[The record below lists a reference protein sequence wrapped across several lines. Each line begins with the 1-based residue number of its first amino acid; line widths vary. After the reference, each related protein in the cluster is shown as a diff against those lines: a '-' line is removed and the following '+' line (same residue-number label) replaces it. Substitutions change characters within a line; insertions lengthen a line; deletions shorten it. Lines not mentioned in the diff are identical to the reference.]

1 MVGSQVTHLTWQGGR
16 RGMLFNDVAAIRYV
30 CSNPDSIV
38 VTLDADDM
46 LLRHDALN
54 LVRDA
59 HTEVSHGRLP

>member
-1 MVGSQVTHLTWQGGR
+1 
-16 RGMLFNDVAAIRYV
+16 MLFNDVAAIRYV